1 MELLSKIRLLAFSNC
16 KIPVSYPIK
25 FFERGVRFKL
35 IPFSSVA
42 VLLKKLFLGRPGLES
57 TSLFILLVVIF
68 NWSPTPAASPSKEAK
83 PILAFTGSGEGTV
96 LKP

>member
-1 MELLSKIRLLAFSNC
+1 MLLCPVTSWFAALYTRLFITTVGSITSTLKANIKGKYTSPAVVAVSFAQVESLSKIRLLVFSNC

-42 VLLKKLFLGRPGLES
+42 VLLKKL
-57 TSLFILLVVIF
+57 
-68 NWSPTPAASPSKEAK
+68 
-83 PILAFTGSGEGTV
+83 
-96 LKP
+96 